1 MVAEQDV
8 LNQIV
13 KRAPKAKPINV
24 KDTVAEQ
31 DVLNQIVKRAPEAK
45 PINV

>member
-1 MVAEQDV
+1 VAEQDV
-8 LNQIV
+8 LNPV
-13 KRAPKAKPINV
+13 AKRVPEIIPINV

-31 DVLNQIVKRAPEAK
+31 DVLNQVAKRVPKAK